1 MRARLL
7 VKASLS
13 AVSAIVA
20 QRLPTARIERAVEMD
35 SGRQTLV
42 MVVSEDSRL
51 HRMVTDWCI
60 APEHRELIDGYGYPH
75 GALLYYRY
83 YET

>member
-1 MRARLL
+1 
-7 VKASLS
+7 
-13 AVSAIVA
+13 
-20 QRLPTARIERAVEMD
+20 MD

-60 APEHRELIDGYGYPH
+60 APEHRELIDGYGYPY